1 MAFLDVQRIIG
12 DVVVFSLKSLTF
24 LWSRFITAVGHIPS

>member
-12 DVVVFSLKSLTF
+12 EVVVSLKSLTF
-24 LWSRFITAVGHIPS
+24 LWSRFITAVGHTPS